1 MELYGYEFIRESD
14 LTHHGIKG
22 QKWGIRRFQN
32 DDGTWTAAGKERYG
46 DDGSTGS
53 RSVSGTAH
61 RALAKVYSANEKA
74 YAKLGNKTLAS
85 MNAAAKNQQLQ
96 KAEAADRA
104 KQAKTD
110 AKNEKRLAKEKA
122 TDERLERVAKTAETQ
137 ALAEY
142 AVRKMAKR
150 DIQKGQGA
158 VERVF
163 KNLSGY
169 NSRIATATV
178 NNARN
183 QVMADRRKTMN
194 KGQKVAN
201 FMLNGDQ
208 AAYSSG
214 GYKKLADT
222 YKSNSSTLINEAK
235 KTDKRMRS
243 AKRLG
248 DAYRVYRALTK

>member
-1 MELYGYEFIRESD
+1 MNYYGYEFIRESD
-14 LTHHGIKG
+14 LAHHGIKG
-22 QKWGIRRFQN
+22 QKWGQRRFQN
-32 DDGTWTAAGKERYG
+32 EDGTWTAAGKERYG
-46 DDGSTGS
+46 DDGGT
-53 RSVSGTAH
+53 RSAGGRAH
-61 RALAKVYSANEKA
+61 RALAKVYSINERT
-74 YAKLGNKTLAS
+74 YNKLGNKTLAS

-122 TDERLERVAKTAETQ
+122 TDERLERVAKNAETA
-137 ALAEY
+137 ALSEY

-169 NSRIATATV
+169 NARIATATL

-183 QVMADRRKTMN
+183 QVMADRRKTMT
-194 KGQKVAN
+194 KGQKVAD
-201 FMLNGDQ
+201 FMFNGGQ
-208 AAYSSG
+208 AVYSSG

-222 YKSNSSTLINEAK
+222 YKSNKDSLISEAK
-235 KTDKRMRS
+235 KTDKRMRD

-248 DAYRVYRALTK
+248 DAYRVYRSLTK